1 MRFVNALFV
10 AVFGIML
17 CVAGFTFYG
26 TGAIVV
32 IALGL
37 ASAGYAGYIAFS
49 RGTYFMTD
57 WFYALPIVGG
67 LVLFAGLS
75 R

>member
-10 AVFGIML
+10 AVFGIMA
-17 CVAGFTFYG
+17 CIAGFNFYG
-26 TGAIVV
+26 SGAVV
-32 IALGL
+32 LIALGL
-37 ASAGYAGYIAFS
+37 ISVGYGGYIAFS
-49 RGTYFMTD
+49 RGSYFMTD

-67 LVLFAGLS
+67 LVLFAGLN